1 MISTGIQ
8 ITVSGAADPAI
19 RSQNQGGRLSSET
32 DVAAAPGASS
42 PAKAVEEVAERVKDG
57 ALAAAEVLTK
67 PRARGWIHLVSA
79 VVAVA
84 AGASLISVSWP
95 LAGLKAGLATFVYTG
110 AIVGMFT
117 VSATYHRV
125 NWKSTRVRTWM
136 KRLDHS
142 MIFVLIAG
150 TYTPFAL
157 LAMPHDAGMLVLTI
171 VWVGALAGVL
181 LKMCWPSAP
190 RWVGVPLY
198 LLLGW
203 VAAFYIAAIMHMAG
217 VAAMVLLVVGG
228 TLYSIGGILYAL
240 RWPDPWPS
248 TFGYHEFFHACT
260 AVAAICHYIAVWLAV
275 FYVGHPA

>member
-1 MISTGIQ
+1 MTRE
-8 ITVSGAADPAI
+8 P
-19 RSQNQGGRLSSET
+19 
-32 DVAAAPGASS
+32 DVATEAGAG
-42 PAKAVEEVAERVKDG
+42 PANTVEEVAGQV
-57 ALAAAEVLTK
+57 LQSAAEVLTK

-79 VVAVA
+79 IVAVA

-110 AIVGMFT
+110 SVVGMFT
-117 VSATYHRV
+117 VSAIYHRV
-125 NWKSTRVRTWM
+125 NWKSAKARIRM

-157 LAMPHDAGMLVLTI
+157 LAMSPEAGTLVLWI
-171 VWVGALAGVL
+171 VWGGALAGVL
-181 LKMCWPSAP
+181 LKTCWPSAP

-203 VAAFYIAAIMHMAG
+203 VAAFYVAMIMHIAG

-240 RWPDPWPS
+240 RWPDPWPR

-260 AVAAICHYIAVWLAV
+260 VLAAICHYIAVWLAV

>member
-1 MISTGIQ
+1 MATAPR
-8 ITVSGAADPAI
+8 AAGPA
-19 RSQNQGGRLSSET
+19 S
-32 DVAAAPGASS
+32 
-42 PAKAVEEVAERVKDG
+42 AVEEVADRVVEG
-57 ALAAAEVLTK
+57 VQSAADALTK

-110 AIVGMFT
+110 AVVGMFT
-117 VSATYHRV
+117 VSAIYHRV
-125 NWKSTRVRTWM
+125 TWRSATVRTWM

-150 TYTPFAL
+150 TYTPFAV
-157 LAMPHDAGMLVLTI
+157 LAMPPAAGMLVLSI
-171 VWVGALAGVL
+171 VWGGALVGVL

-203 VAAFYIAAIMHMAG
+203 VSAFYIAVILHNAG
-217 VAAMVLLVVGG
+217 VAAMVLLAVGG
-228 TLYSIGGILYAL
+228 ILYSIGGILYAL
-240 RWPDPWPS
+240 RWPDPWPT

-260 AVAAICHYIAVWLAV
+260 AVAAICHYIAIWFAV
-275 FYVGHPA
+275 F